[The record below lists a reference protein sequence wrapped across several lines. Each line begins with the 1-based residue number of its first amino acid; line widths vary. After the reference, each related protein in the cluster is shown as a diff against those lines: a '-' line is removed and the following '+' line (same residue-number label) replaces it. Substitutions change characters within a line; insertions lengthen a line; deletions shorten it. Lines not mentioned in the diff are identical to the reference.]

1 MSLQTVLK
9 DIREKKIAP
18 VYLVLGTE
26 IYLSELFKTEL
37 LSQLFEPGDD
47 EFNVTSYDMEETTLS
62 VALGEA
68 ETLPFFGDH
77 RLVFIE
83 NPYFLTSEKKS
94 NGLEHDMKEL
104 TAYLEQ
110 PSESTI
116 VVFHAAVEKLD
127 ERKKVT
133 KLLKKSAVVVDVSP
147 MDEKALRTY
156 VQQAIQ
162 NEGYEIEPKA
172 FDLLLHLSDFQL
184 TKVMGELQKL
194 YLFSSEEKRIAL
206 TTVEALVP
214 KSLEHNVF
222 DLSAEI
228 LSGNSGK
235 ALQTYEDLLLQG
247 EETIKLSA
255 ILLSQLRLLLQI
267 KILAQLG
274 YQQANIAE
282 ALSIH
287 PYRIKLGMQQSKR
300 FELARLEK
308 IFDELVE
315 NDFLVKTGKM
325 DKELLFELFILKISG
340 QKQR

>member
-9 DIREKKIAP
+9 EIREKKIAP
-18 VYLVLGTE
+18 IYLVLGTE

-37 LSQLFEPGDD
+37 LSQLFDPGDD
-47 EFNVTSYDMEETTLS
+47 EFNVTSYDMEETPLS
-62 VALGEA
+62 TALAEA

-77 RLVFIE
+77 RLVFVE
-83 NPYFLTSEKKS
+83 SPYFLTSEKKS
-94 NGLEHDMKEL
+94 TSIEHDMKEL

-110 PSESTI
+110 PSDSTI
-116 VVFHAAVEKLD
+116 IVFHANVEKLD

-133 KLLKKSAVVVDVSP
+133 KLLKKNAVVVDVSP
-147 MDEKALRTY
+147 MDEKALRAY
-156 VQQAIQ
+156 VQQSIQ
-162 NEGYEIEPKA
+162 SEGYEIEPKA
-172 FDLLLHLSDFQL
+172 FDQLLHLSDFQL

-194 YLFSSEEKRIAL
+194 YLFSSDDKRITLA
-206 TTVEALVP
+206 TVEALVP

-222 DLSAEI
+222 DLSSEI

-255 ILLSQLRLLLQI
+255 ILLSQIRLLLQI

-274 YQQANIAE
+274 YQQANIAD
-282 ALSIH
+282 ALKIH

-300 FELARLEK
+300 FELVRLEK

-315 NDFLVKTGKM
+315 NDFLIKTGRM

>member
-1 MSLQTVLK
+1 
-9 DIREKKIAP
+9 
-18 VYLVLGTE
+18 
-26 IYLSELFKTEL
+26 
-37 LSQLFEPGDD
+37 
-47 EFNVTSYDMEETTLS
+47 
-62 VALGEA
+62 
-68 ETLPFFGDH
+68 
-77 RLVFIE
+77 
-83 NPYFLTSEKKS
+83 
-94 NGLEHDMKEL
+94 MKEL

-110 PSESTI
+110 PSDST
-116 VVFHAAVEKLD
+116 VLVFQANVEKLD
-127 ERKKVT
+127 ERKKIS
-133 KLLKKSAVVVDVSP
+133 KLLKKKAVVVDVSP
-147 MDEKALRTY
+147 MDEKALKTY
-156 VQQAIQ
+156 VQQSIQ
-162 NEGYEIEPKA
+162 SEGYTIEPKA

-194 YLFSSEEKRIAL
+194 YLFSSEEKRILL

-222 DLSAEI
+222 DLSSEI

-255 ILLSQLRLLLQI
+255 ILVSQIRLLLQI

-282 ALSIH
+282 ALKIH

-300 FELARLEK
+300 FELSRLEK

-315 NDFLVKTGKM
+315 NDFIVKTGKM

-340 QKQR
+340 QTKR

>member
-9 DIREKKIAP
+9 EIREKKIAP
-18 VYLVLGTE
+18 IYLVLGTE

-37 LSQLFEPGDD
+37 LSQLFDPGDD
-47 EFNVTSYDMEETTLS
+47 EFNVTSYDMEETPLS
-62 VALGEA
+62 TALAEA

-77 RLVFIE
+77 RLVFVE

-94 NGLEHDMKEL
+94 TSIEHDMKEL
-104 TAYLEQ
+104 ISYLEQ
-110 PSESTI
+110 PSDSTI
-116 VVFHAAVEKLD
+116 IVFHANVEKLD

-133 KLLKKSAVVVDVSP
+133 KLLKKNAVVVDVSP

-156 VQQAIQ
+156 VQQSIQ
-162 NEGYEIEPKA
+162 SEGYEIEPKA
-172 FDLLLHLSDFQL
+172 FDQLLHLSDFQL

-194 YLFSSEEKRIAL
+194 YLFSSDDKRITLA
-206 TTVEALVP
+206 TVEALVP

-222 DLSAEI
+222 DLSSEI

-255 ILLSQLRLLLQI
+255 ILLSQIRLLLQI

-274 YQQANIAE
+274 YQQANIAD
-282 ALSIH
+282 ALKIH

-315 NDFLVKTGKM
+315 NDFLIKTGRM

>member
-9 DIREKKIAP
+9 EIREKKIAP
-18 VYLVLGTE
+18 IYLVLGTE

-47 EFNVTSYDMEETTLS
+47 EFNVTAYDMEETSLS
-62 VALGEA
+62 AALAEA

-94 NGLEHDMKEL
+94 TGIEHDMKEL

-110 PSESTI
+110 PSDST
-116 VVFHAAVEKLD
+116 VLVFQANVEKLD
-127 ERKKVT
+127 ERKKIS
-133 KLLKKSAVVVDVSP
+133 KLLKKKAVVVDVSP
-147 MDEKALRTY
+147 MDEKALKTY
-156 VQQAIQ
+156 VQQSIQ
-162 NEGYEIEPKA
+162 SEGYTIEPKA

-194 YLFSSEEKRIAL
+194 YLFSSEEKRILL

-222 DLSAEI
+222 DLSSEI

-235 ALQTYEDLLLQG
+235 ALQTYGDLLLQG

-255 ILLSQLRLLLQI
+255 ILVSQIRLLLQI

-282 ALSIH
+282 ALKIH

-300 FELARLEK
+300 FELSRLEK

-315 NDFLVKTGKM
+315 NDFIVKTGKM

-340 QKQR
+340 QTKR